1 MYLKKIKLSFG
12 VGVMT
17 LIMTYSINLNAQNC
31 LPQATAQAYVT
42 SAKITEG
49 YNYFVSKGLTN
60 AQIIAEF
67 GSSNNP
73 AIYTAYTI
81 TKFINDNSSIWVLD
95 ANNHIV
101 NSSNPP
107 SAYHCAL
114 EAFGIIG
121 IAEMLTRQLTAEGM
135 LTVIRKVAPKAMG
148 VIGASWAI
156 YEFGACM
163 GWWGIAQYDHD
174 FGNIVETNSYVYC
187 E

>member
-1 MYLKKIKLSFG
+1 MNLKKLKQSIGIGALTL
-12 VGVMT
+12 VM
-17 LIMTYSINLNAQNC
+17 IYSINLSAQNC
-31 LPQATAQAYVT
+31 LPQSTAETYIT
-42 SAKITEG
+42 STKISEG

-60 AQIIAEF
+60 AEIIEEF

-81 TKFINDNSSIWVLD
+81 TKFINENSGIWILD

-107 SAYHCAL
+107 SAYNCAL
-114 EAFGIIG
+114 EAFGILG
-121 IAEMLTRQLTAEGM
+121 IAEMLTGQLTKEGM

-148 VIGASWAI
+148 VIGATWAV

-163 GWWGIAQYDHD
+163 GWWGIAKYDHD
-174 FGNIVETNSYVYC
+174 FGDIVETNSYVFC
-187 E
+187 Q